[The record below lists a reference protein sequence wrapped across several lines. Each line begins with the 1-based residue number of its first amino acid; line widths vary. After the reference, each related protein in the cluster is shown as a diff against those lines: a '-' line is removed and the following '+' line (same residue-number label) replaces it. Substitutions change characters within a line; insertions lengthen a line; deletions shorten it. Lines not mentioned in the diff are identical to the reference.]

1 MARLS
6 DGGIAVEVPSGW
18 EAQIDPGTG
27 AWGGDPVGRAGI
39 AAAETGPTQ
48 MADGAVR
55 RTVAHLA
62 NFPLAADRGDFGG
75 GAVETMQRSDVFI
88 SVFEHD
94 PASADTPLFAPEGV
108 PHGLKVGDFDPAGMQ
123 REVSGGSALQ
133 RFFHVGGRAFCL
145 YVVVGNHIDRRDVLP
160 AINEVLASLEIQ

>member
-6 DGGIAVEVPSGW
+6 DGGLAVDVPSGW

-27 AWGGDPVGRAGI
+27 AWGGDQTGPVGM
-39 AAAETGPTQ
+39 AAATTGPTE

-62 NFPLAADRGDFGG
+62 NFPLAAGRGDFGG
-75 GAVETMQRSDVFI
+75 GAVESMHRSDVFI

-94 PASADTPLFAPEGV
+94 PASAETALFAPDGV
-108 PHGLKVGDFDPAGMQ
+108 PRSLKVGDFDPAAMQ
-123 REVSGGSALQ
+123 REVSGGSAVQ
-133 RFFHVGGRAFCL
+133 RFFHVGGRAFCI